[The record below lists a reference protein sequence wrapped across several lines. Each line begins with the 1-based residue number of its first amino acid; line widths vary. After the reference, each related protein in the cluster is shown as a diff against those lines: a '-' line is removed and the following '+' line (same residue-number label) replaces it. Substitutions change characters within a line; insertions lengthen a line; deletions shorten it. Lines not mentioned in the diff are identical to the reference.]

1 LHNENDS
8 CLSTIYMVLMF
19 DLCCNWRAGAF
30 GNHVVVQW
38 SGGKKE
44 TMSEMRILV
53 GDDLALPIG
62 QIIAPT
68 GFESSV
74 PATLTREEVCARIER
89 VGMIPAVRVESAE
102 DALFAADALA
112 QVGIPV
118 VEISMN
124 GPTAIEVISRLV
136 QRSPKTIV
144 GAGSIFDKDT
154 ASRCL
159 SVGAKFLTSDV
170 FDPGIVELAAK
181 EKIAAIPAAL
191 TPTEII
197 SAWNAGADFVKVTPC
212 DAMGGHNYIRSLKAA
227 IPQVRLIAAGGVNQL
242 TALNFIKAGA
252 TALHVGKDLIPDEA
266 IWLRQTNRIQ
276 ELARRF
282 LSSVHDGRA

>member
-1 LHNENDS
+1 MAF
-8 CLSTIYMVLMF
+8 TYG
-19 DLCCNWRAGAF
+19 LCCNLPAGAF
-30 GNHVVVQW
+30 RNQDVVRW

-44 TMSEMRILV
+44 TMSEARILV
-53 GDDLALPIG
+53 GDDLALPMALAVAG
-62 QIIAPT
+62 T

-74 PATLTREEVCARIER
+74 ASALTREEVCARIENI
-89 VGMIPAVRVESAE
+89 GMIPAVRVESAE
-102 DALFAADALA
+102 DALFAAEALA

-124 GPTAIEVISRLV
+124 GAGAIDVISRLV
-136 QRSPKTIV
+136 RHAPRTIV
-144 GAGSIFDKDT
+144 GAGSIFNTDT

-159 SVGAKFLTSDV
+159 DAGAKFLTSDV
-170 FDPGIVELAAK
+170 FVPGVVELAAR
-181 EKIAAIPAAL
+181 EKIAVIPAAL

-197 SAWNAGADFVKVTPC
+197 AAWTAGSDFVKVTPC
-212 DAMGGHNYIRSLKAA
+212 DAVGGHNYIRSLKAA
-227 IPQVRLIAAGGVNQL
+227 MPQVRLIAAGGVNQL

-252 TALHVGKDLIPDEA
+252 TALGVGKELIPEEA

-282 LSSVHDGRA
+282 ASSVLNGRA

>member
-1 LHNENDS
+1 
-8 CLSTIYMVLMF
+8 MVFTF
-19 DLCCNWRAGAF
+19 DLCCNWPAGAY

-44 TMSEMRILV
+44 TMSEARMLI
-53 GDDLALPIG
+53 GDGLALPMG
-62 QIIAPT
+62 QVIAST

-74 PATLTREEVCARIER
+74 ATTLTRQEVCACIEKI
-89 VGMIPAVRVESAE
+89 GIIPAVRVESLE

-112 QVGIPV
+112 EVGIPV
-118 VEISMN
+118 IEISMN
-124 GPTAIEVISRLV
+124 GPGATDVISQLV
-136 QRSPKTIV
+136 RRSPKTIV

-159 SVGAKFLTSDV
+159 DAGAKFLTSDV
-170 FDPGIVELAAK
+170 FVPGVVDLAAK

-197 SAWNAGADFVKVTPC
+197 AAWKAGSDFVKVTPC
-212 DAMGGHNYIRSLKAA
+212 DAMGGHNYIRTLKAA
-227 IPQVRLIAAGGVNQL
+227 MPQVRFIAAGGVNQL

-252 TALHVGKDLIPDEA
+252 TALGVGEGLIPGEA

-282 LSSVHDGRA
+282 LNSVHNGRA